1 MGGTVSR
8 EHARL
13 PFGYTHARKED
24 HSCSASASTLASR
37 RQRIASRLLL
47 LKSQDSTTSV
57 TPLQSP
63 HHRLPLPED
72 GPHPGGGGSAAT
84 GANGVIA
91 NGEGGLVGPTG
102 FVAAHLSFPSLS
114 SQDDDD
120 DDDGDNAEI
129 VSLSSIL
136 NQGPEFKLQ
145 WHAVSQDLDLDP
157 NVDTYPYPY
166 TYPIPYP
173 GASAVVATGSEG
185 TKSSIPMAEA
195 QVQVQ
200 VQAAGDI
207 NRHHMMMMMESS
219 PSSPSSS
226 SNIRSPASASACA
239 CAPTANACACSDDD
253 YETAA
258 GGACSN
264 PGLGS
269 PASLMLTSATSA
281 AAAAAATHR
290 KDVQDKDAP
299 LTYPLGAIPLS
310 PLSPLSP
317 FSPFSPLVIASQ
329 PHASLQSQS
338 RSTVTI
344 STAAATATNSHAHNH
359 NHNHI
364 HHPHTLS
371 LSALPSSRNTLSDKT
386 NNNNDN
392 GNDNDNDDGLN
403 TVYDNS
409 TNNNTTA
416 SHQQQE
422 ENNTEAVH
430 TSSQRTTQSMDPL
443 RQSSSQQDLIGS
455 ASTVFEDDFDDSDDE
470 LKGHSDRKMDLIAA
484 LGIADMPDR
493 TPSPGPQNIPFNFFT
508 EEPTFHAL
516 QDPTSCQF
524 FNNMRRYTT
533 DGGGYS
539 KGKEVRRPWM
549 DMTDE
554 AVIHLPQDFFDRYG
568 SLQQDLDGDGLGDD
582 FDGELEQE
590 ELPRSSRRLG
600 KRLSLGNTGYSS
612 SGANFGGHNVSAN
625 SAMMMNM
632 MMLSA
637 PDEDVAHLSPIPFS
651 ELPSLTNIGL
661 CSHGIVKLSSNIRLL
676 SSTTCLQVC
685 CNDLCAIPPEIGFLR
700 NLTLLDLSKN
710 SLMTI
715 PDSIRFLTKLV
726 DLRLS
731 SNFIDTLPPS
741 IGELTKLTHLSL
753 ENNQL
758 KRVPRQLGQ
767 LKALTHLVLDD
778 NPITVLPAEV
788 GQLQY
793 LRRLKLER
801 CPLVREF
808 FHAPVHS
815 PPTLMELA
823 ARVILRQGMM
833 VPPLMPS
840 HLKAYL
846 RTSQRCSFCDGPYF
860 ESSVK
865 RGKMID
871 KNEVLVPLEYTL
883 CMPHW
888 NTEMERVKLLFGPRP
903 VTSPKPRTPR
913 RTAVATGLLITTPEA
928 GAAAG
933 TAAAVTTTATTA
945 TRRHTKSESAGPV
958 LASTAAS
965 VLGGGSSSPVS
976 ASPVGQ
982 APLTF
987 SLAPLSA
994 TSATVPP
1001 ISETSSPSS
1010 TSGSGNGSSTRKS
1023 RGFRSKLG
1031 SSNGSG
1037 IWGTAIGSGSS
1048 SSGGNSSGWFSSSNN
1063 NSETNLTSAAAIVEH
1078 EYEHEYKHGDHHAA
1092 PLSSRTKKCRFSNPF
1107 ASSRANS
1114 SGNIVGGGER
1124 RSPYSP

>member
-24 HSCSASASTLASR
+24 HSCSASASSR
-37 RQRIASRLLL
+37 RQRIANRLLL

-72 GPHPGGGGSAAT
+72 GTHPGSTFT
-84 GANGVIA
+84 GPTGPTAD
-91 NGEGGLVGPTG
+91 GEGGPVGPAG
-102 FVAAHLSFPSLS
+102 YMGAHLPLPSVS

-120 DDDGDNAEI
+120 EDDGDNAEI

-145 WHAVSQDLDLDP
+145 WHAVSQDLNLDP
-157 NVDTYPYPY
+157 NVHTYPYPY
-166 TYPIPYP
+166 TYPISYP
-173 GASAVVATGSEG
+173 GASVVVATGSEVAA
-185 TKSSIPMAEA
+185 KSLTPM
-195 QVQVQ
+195 
-200 VQAAGDI
+200 VQAAENDI
-207 NRHHMMMMMESS
+207 HHHMMMASS

-226 SNIRSPASASACA
+226 CNIRSPVSVSACA
-239 CAPTANACACSDDD
+239 CAPIANAAAGCGGDD
-253 YETAA
+253 YETTA

-269 PASLMLTSATSA
+269 PASLMLTSATPA
-281 AAAAAATHR
+281 AAPAANHR
-290 KDVQDKDAP
+290 KDDNKDREKDAH
-299 LTYPLGAIPLS
+299 LTDPLS
-310 PLSPLSP
+310 PLGITSQSY
-317 FSPFSPLVIASQ
+317 AS
-329 PHASLQSQS
+329 HLSQS
-338 RSTVTI
+338 RTTTTI
-344 STAAATATNSHAHNH
+344 STAAATATKTHR
-359 NHNHI
+359 NHI
-364 HHPHTLS
+364 HNHHHPHVLS
-371 LSALPSSRNTLSDKT
+371 LSALPSSDSTLSDKIS
-386 NNNNDN
+386 NNNNEE
-392 GNDNDNDDGLN
+392 LN
-403 TVYDNS
+403 TVYHNS
-409 TNNNTTA
+409 TNNDSTTI

-422 ENNTEAVH
+422 VNNTEAVY
-430 TSSQRTTQSMDPL
+430 TSPLRTMQSLDPL
-443 RQSSSQQDLIGS
+443 QQSSSQQDLIGS

-470 LKGHSDRKMDLIAA
+470 FKGPSDRKMDLIAA

-493 TPSPGPQNIPFNFFT
+493 APSPGPQDIPFSFFT
-508 EEPTFHAL
+508 EEPTFHAF
-516 QDPTSCQF
+516 QDPTSCQL
-524 FNNMRRYTT
+524 FNNTRRYTT
-533 DGGGYS
+533 DGGYL
-539 KGKEVRRPWM
+539 KGKDVRRPWM

-554 AVIHLPQDFFDRYG
+554 TVVHLPQDFFDRYG
-568 SLQQDLDGDGLGDD
+568 PSRHDLDGDGMGDD

-590 ELPRSSRRLG
+590 ELPRPSRRLG
-600 KRLSLGNTGYSS
+600 KRLSLGNAGHAA
-612 SGANFGGHNVSAN
+612 SGINFGGHNVSAN

-637 PDEDVAHLSPIPFS
+637 PDEDVAHLSSIPFS

-676 SSTTCLQVC
+676 SSATCLQVC
-685 CNDLCAIPPEIGFLR
+685 CNDLCVIPPEIGFLR

-731 SNFIDTLPPS
+731 GNFIDTLPPS

-767 LKALTHLVLDD
+767 LKALTHLILDD

-808 FHAPVHS
+808 VHSPVHS

-823 ARVILRQGMM
+823 ARVILRQGMV

-865 RGKMID
+865 RGKLIE

-888 NTEMERVKLLFGPRP
+888 NTEIERVKLLFGPRP
-903 VTSPKPRTPR
+903 VTSPKPRTPQ
-913 RTAVATGLLITTPEA
+913 RTAAAAGLLTTAEA
-928 GAAAG
+928 GAA
-933 TAAAVTTTATTA
+933 TAAAVTTTTTTA
-945 TRRHTKSESAGPV
+945 PRRHTKSESAGPV
-958 LASTAAS
+958 LSSTAAS

-982 APLTF
+982 APFTF
-987 SLAPLSA
+987 SLASLSA
-994 TSATVPP
+994 TATTIPP
-1001 ISETSSPSS
+1001 MSETTSPNSSK
-1010 TSGSGNGSSTRKS
+1010 GSSTRKS

-1031 SSNGSG
+1031 SSSGSG
-1037 IWGTAIGSGSS
+1037 IWTATAGSGSGGSGSS
-1048 SSGGNSSGWFSSSNN
+1048 NNNSGWFSSSNN
-1063 NSETNLTSAAAIVEH
+1063 NSETNLTSAGALPPLRTSSSVSTMASIATAAGVLGITTTTYPE
-1078 EYEHEYKHGDHHAA
+1078 
-1092 PLSSRTKKCRFSNPF
+1092 LSSIMPPPPLNSRSSFSPRTKKSRFSNPF
-1107 ASSRANS
+1107 GSSRGS
-1114 SGNIVGGGER
+1114 SNGSTVGLGGGYGER
-1124 RSPYSP
+1124 RSPSSP